1 MLQFLP
7 LATIKIQEQQA
18 RNAIIHFHLCL
29 QTFLVILVITS
40 SRYCHLQTLCVNFQA
55 KWTTLTF
62 SVKICP
68 KMDLSLEIQNTTVG
82 IFRRANF
89 QATTDNFDFFGT
101 NLRKNGS
108 RDRNFKNQN
117 PDLESAPQG
126 YYVGKFSVKTDNFEF
141 FGLNLRKLTNF
152 VGYFGSYNVEG
163 VVESWVEAET
173 RWSWV
178 EVNGAG

>member
-1 MLQFLP
+1 M
-7 LATIKIQEQQA
+7 IKIQEQQA
-18 RNAIIHFHLCL
+18 RNAIIHFHLCP

-89 QATTDNFDFFGT
+89 QVKRITLTFSLQICAKMDPGIGISKIKIRIWNQHPKVIMWVNFQSKRTTLNF
-101 NLRKNGS
+101 
-108 RDRNFKNQN
+108 
-117 PDLESAPQG
+117 SA
-126 YYVGKFSVKTDNFEF
+126 
-141 FGLNLRKLTNF
+141 
-152 VGYFGSYNVEG
+152 
-163 VVESWVEAET
+163 
-173 RWSWV
+173 
-178 EVNGAG
+178 